1 MRILIKNAT
10 IVTMNSRREVIADGH
25 VLVDGPCIARV
36 GEGPSTGIQ
45 ADKVID
51 ANRGIVLPG
60 FVNMH
65 QHLHMNLLKGLAD
78 GLLLEPWAFGF
89 SSPARGKVTPE
100 MLVAANQLAALE
112 MLRTGTTCVLN
123 HQTPFEFPEYP
134 DLVVRDLGRL
144 GLRQV
149 MALAFQCRTPKM
161 PDHPHTA
168 VQAREAFAAL
178 ARRFDAG
185 PGALTRIAM
194 VIECNAHHTQQG
206 RSSDELVMTG
216 HELARELGMRIAV
229 HVSGGTLAMHMGF
242 TKYRRETGRSDVMYL
257 ERLGV
262 MDPSWILK
270 HGIHFS
276 DEDIETVAARGACVV
291 YTPTSEAVRGG
302 GIGPWKSMLQ
312 SGILCALG
320 TDGPAVDYTVDMLEQ
335 VRATR
340 VLQSV
345 RYGHPGAIDDMAAL
359 EMATINGARALGL
372 DGEIGSLETGK
383 RADLVMFRL
392 DRPHQRQIEDPI
404 RRLVWSA
411 RGSEVDMVMVD
422 GRLVVNEG
430 QFEASVDSMKVMEN
444 AQEQSRI
451 LTRQARLDWRT
462 KPQWTPARRPELFP
476 WTVAQETQSDR
487 SAA

>member
-1 MRILIKNAT
+1 MRTLIRNAT
-10 IVTMNSRREVIADGH
+10 IATMNRQREVIADGH
-25 VLVDGPCIARV
+25 VLVDGACIAQV
-36 GEGPSTGIQ
+36 GAGPATGLQ
-45 ADKVID
+45 ADRVID
-51 ANRGIVLPG
+51 ARGGIVIPG

-89 SSPARGKVTPE
+89 SSPARGQVTRE

-123 HQTPFEFPEYP
+123 HQTPFDFPDYP
-134 DLVVRDLGRL
+134 DLVVRDLGQL

-161 PDHPHTA
+161 PNHPHSA
-168 VQAREAFAAL
+168 AQAREAFAAL
-178 ARRFDAG
+178 AGRFDAG

-206 RSSDELVMTG
+206 RSSDELVLTG
-216 HELARELGMRIAV
+216 HGLARELGLRIAV
-229 HVSGGTLAMHMGF
+229 HMSGGTLAMHMGF

-262 MDPSWILK
+262 LDPSWILK
-270 HGIHFS
+270 HGIHFC
-276 DEDIETVAARGACVV
+276 DEDMETVAARGASVV

-302 GIGPWKSMLQ
+302 GIGPWKTMLG
-312 SGILCALG
+312 SGILGALG

-340 VLQSV
+340 ILQSV
-345 RYGHPGAIDDMAAL
+345 RYGDPCAVDDLTAL

-372 DGEIGSLETGK
+372 EREIGSLEAGK
-383 RADLVMFRL
+383 RADLAVFRL
-392 DRPHQRQIEDPI
+392 ERPHQRQIADPL

-411 RGSEVDMVMVD
+411 RGSEADAVMVD
-422 GRLVVNEG
+422 GRLVLDEG
-430 QFEASVDSMKVMEN
+430 QFEDDVDIDKVMEN
-444 AQEQSRI
+444 ARAQARI
-451 LTRQARLDWRT
+451 LARKARLDWRA
-462 KPQWTPARRPELFP
+462 TPRWPGVQRREPFP
-476 WTVAQETQSDR
+476 WTVAQEAQTDR